1 MIGPK
6 NFIKFEN
13 VYKTFPDGNT
23 PVKNISFTINKGE
36 FVTLLGPSGCGKSTT
51 LKMLAGF
58 ENPTSGRILFND
70 LDIKSLPINQRPT
83 AMVFQDYALFPTM
96 NVYQNIAYGLKV
108 MRKELNDVSAV
119 NLEYKERL
127 IDKANIK
134 ANKKI
139 KKLNAKSIKLLKI
152 KFHIKQNLTT
162 HAFYKKLS
170 TIKDAKAFKKYI
182 ETIQEKMYAKYGDKV
197 KTWPNNNKFFIFK
210 TRLFH
215 KYPKLTNLNITGMN
229 EYQIELINMY
239 MLFLY
244 RKDAKKQIKLID
256 KKLAGID
263 VDRSYWYNYPQVKA
277 EEYVK
282 HFTTR
287 KLTKQEIDEK
297 VKNVIKIVG
306 LEGSENKYPEDLS
319 GGMQQR
325 VALARAIVVE
335 PEILL
340 LDEPLSALDAKV
352 RQQMQ
357 LELKAL
363 HQKLKLTFILV
374 THDQEEA
381 LFLSNKVIVMANGRI
396 QQIDSSKKVYETPA
410 NLWVAKFIG
419 SSNLFVCEYD
429 GNNRVIFNDTY
440 FDMKQTNLTTNLT
453 EGTMLYY
460 MIRPEDVRIVPAK
473 TGIIDAKVVQC
484 SYKGI
489 QFDIELTWNKNI
501 IKVHSDKSAEVNQIV
516 GLTWDAEKAY
526 YIPFVGEEKEDNE
539 SR

>member
-13 VYKTFPDGNT
+13 VVKTFPDGNT

-58 ENPTSGRILFND
+58 ESPTSGRILFND
-70 LDIKSLPINQRPT
+70 VDIKSLPINQRPT
-83 AMVFQDYALFPTM
+83 AMVFQDYALFPNM

-119 NLEYKERL
+119 DLKYKEKL
-127 IDKANIK
+127 IDKANIV

-139 KKLNAKSIKLLKI
+139 KKLNSKSINLLKT
-152 KFHIKQNLTT
+152 KFHINQDLTT
-162 HAFYKKLS
+162 HPFYKKLN
-170 TIKDAKAFKKYI
+170 TIKNVKDLKRYI
-182 ETIQEKMYAKYGDKV
+182 EATEEKMYLKYGDKV
-197 KTWPNNNKFFIFK
+197 KTWPNNNRFAIFRTRFFNK
-210 TRLFH
+210 C
-215 KYPKLTNLNITGMN
+215 KKLTNLNTNGMN
-229 EYQIELINMY
+229 EYQIEMINVY
-239 MLFLY
+239 MLFLF
-244 RKDAKKQIKLID
+244 RKDAEKKIKLID
-256 KKLAGID
+256 KKLASID
-263 VDRSYWYNYPQVKA
+263 IDRSYWYNYPQVKA

-357 LELKAL
+357 LELKAI

-381 LFLSNKVIVMANGRI
+381 LFLSNKIIVMANGKI
-396 QQIDSSKKVYETPA
+396 QQIDSSKKIYETPA

-419 SSNLFVCEYD
+419 NSNLFVCEYV
-429 GNNRVIFNDTY
+429 GNNRVKFNDTY
-440 FDMKQTNLTTNLT
+440 FNMKQTNFTTNLT

-460 MIRPEDVRIVPAK
+460 MIRPEDVQIVPAK
-473 TGIIDAKVVQC
+473 TGIIDAKVLQC

-489 QFDIELTWNKNI
+489 QYIIELMWNKNI
-501 IKVHSDKSAEVNQIV
+501 IRVNSNKSAEVNQIV
-516 GLTWDAEKAY
+516 GLTWEAEKAY
-526 YIPFVGEEKEDNE
+526 CIPFVGVEGENNE

>member
-96 NVYQNIAYGLKV
+96 NVYQNIAYGLKA

-119 NLEYKERL
+119 NLEYKEHL

-152 KFHIKQNLTT
+152 KFHINQDLIT

-182 ETIQEKMYAKYGDKV
+182 ETIQEKMYVKYGDKV

-210 TRLFH
+210 TRLFN

-282 HFTTR
+282 HFT
-287 KLTKQEIDEK
+287 
-297 VKNVIKIVG
+297 N
-306 LEGSENKYPEDLS
+306 LS

-460 MIRPEDVRIVPAK
+460 MIRPEDIRIVPAK